1 MQNPGWYL
9 AGGPGVRQGSVWE
22 IRFPRF
28 DDGGPFSV
36 QAGLQLLDP
45 DRPFCMSFGQWLF
58 LHSEWTAQRVESLA
72 SDGSSE
78 SPRFLEVTTD
88 SPDVGP
94 SPVISVVDRVEA
106 PSGASPPVPRGG
118 GGDQDYDHQ
127 MRRLANL
134 EATVN
139 ALRNALQSSREAT
152 QEVISA
158 YEEQKVIVAGLMGH
172 LGTAERLLNKT
183 VEAIKNSGAPSK
195 SFVTSVEHALFNPQ
209 GELSA
214 IKSQLKSLQTRF
226 DSDGA
231 IECHGVYFAS
241 KMEMAAWFEKNG
253 LTIGVFCDAV
263 ALLHTIQTPVIHQ
276 AEATKAM
283 EAQQK
288 VSMTTDLEAAIITS
302 FSTILPSILVG
313 NNKEGTGGT
322 FDWLK
327 SYLKT
332 YTVWDPAGRKS
343 GVSSRIKEGIKVAA
357 RRAEGL
363 LLMTTDDLEAVKV
376 ALGLLSDSST
386 FITSLC
392 TWIESAHRELTEDT
406 PYTSEEVRD
415 MQLECLEQIS
425 EELHQARVAVVD
437 AARISQGIYL
447 WGMLHAWQ
455 IQQRY
460 VSNDFQDDPALTGIF
475 VRRVLLHGQDV
486 SLDARLNKIT
496 NGLKKAE
503 EHDRQVQS
511 DVKQLQRDTKE
522 LKTTVK
528 EIKAKI
534 N

>member
-1 MQNPGWYL
+1 
-9 AGGPGVRQGSVWE
+9 
-22 IRFPRF
+22 
-28 DDGGPFSV
+28 
-36 QAGLQLLDP
+36 
-45 DRPFCMSFGQWLF
+45 MSFGQWLF

-72 SDGSSE
+72 SEDSSE
-78 SPRFLEVTTD
+78 SPRALEVTTD
-88 SPDVGP
+88 SPDVTP
-94 SPVISVVDRVEA
+94 SPV
-106 PSGASPPVPRGG
+106 GASSDTSSSVPRGG
-118 GGDQDYDHQ
+118 VDAQAYARQ
-127 MRRLANL
+127 MRRLADL
-134 EATVN
+134 EATVA
-139 ALRNALQSSREAT
+139 ALRDELRASRGET
-152 QEVISA
+152 QKAISA
-158 YEEQKVIVAGLMGH
+158 CEDQELTVSGLTAR
-172 LGTAERLLNKT
+172 LGTAERLLNGT
-183 VEAIKNSGAPSK
+183 IEASKGRGAPSK
-195 SFVTSVEHALFNPQ
+195 AFVTSVEHALFNPQ
-209 GELSA
+209 GELGA
-214 IKSQLKSLQTRF
+214 IKSQLKSLQNRF

-231 IECHGVYFAS
+231 IECHGVYFSS
-241 KMEMAAWFEKNG
+241 KMEMASWFEKTG

-263 ALLHTIQTPVIHQ
+263 ALLHTIQAPVIHQ
-276 AEATKAM
+276 AEATKTM

-288 VSMTTDLEAAIITS
+288 VSMATDLEAAIITS

-313 NNKEGTGGT
+313 NKKEGTGGT

-327 SYLKT
+327 GYLKT

-343 GVSSRIKEGIKVAA
+343 GVSSRIKEGIKLAA

-363 LLMTTDDLEAVKV
+363 LSMTTDDSEAVKV
-376 ALGLLSDSST
+376 ASGLLSDSST

-406 PYTSEEVRD
+406 PYTSEEVWD
-415 MQLECLEQIS
+415 MQLECLEQIF

-447 WGMLHAWQ
+447 WGMLRAWQ

-486 SLDARLNKIT
+486 SLDARLSKIT
-496 NGLKKAE
+496 DELKKLE

-522 LKTTVK
+522 LKTTVRD
-528 EIKAKI
+528 IKAKL